1 MEGDEEV
8 TANTPQSRKQKGRLF
23 QQQIV
28 KAILDFFPELTE
40 NDVKS
45 TSMGKP
51 GSDLELSEK
60 ALRMLN
66 IEPECKFQEKLNV
79 HNAMKQVTD
88 RLNKKKPKQFK
99 NVDTMVKT
107 ILKIPVL
114 FFKKSYSEPYVC
126 IRLDDFLSL
135 LRSNYEQTKDFIR

>member
-1 MEGDEEV
+1 M

-28 KAILDFFPELTE
+28 KAILEFFPELTE

-45 TSMGKP
+45 TSMGKS

-79 HNAMKQVTD
+79 HNAMKQVID

-135 LRSNYEQTKDFIR
+135 LRSNYEQTKDFIK

>member
-1 MEGDEEV
+1 M

-23 QQQIV
+23 QQQIA

-45 TSMGKP
+45 TSMGKS

-79 HNAMKQVTD
+79 HNAMKQVID
-88 RLNKKKPKQFK
+88 RLNKKEPKKFK
-99 NVDTMVKT
+99 SVDAMVKA

>member
-1 MEGDEEV
+1 M

-23 QQQIV
+23 QQQIA

-45 TSMGKP
+45 TSMGKS

-79 HNAMKQVTD
+79 HDAMKQVID
-88 RLNKKKPKQFK
+88 RLNKKKPKSHK
-99 NVDTMVKT
+99 NVDSLINA

-126 IRLDDFLSL
+126 IRLDDFLFL
-135 LRSNYEQTKDFIR
+135 LRSNYEQTKDSIR

>member
-1 MEGDEEV
+1 V

-45 TSMGKP
+45 TSMGKS

-79 HNAMKQVTD
+79 HNAMKQVID

>member
-1 MEGDEEV
+1 M

-45 TSMGKP
+45 TSMGKS

-79 HNAMKQVTD
+79 HNAMKQVID
-88 RLNKKKPKQFK
+88 RSNKKKPKQFK

-135 LRSNYEQTKDFIR
+135 LRSNYEQTKDSIR

>member
-1 MEGDEEV
+1 MI
-8 TANTPQSRKQKGRLF
+8 ANTPQSRKQKGRLF

-45 TSMGKP
+45 TSMGKS

-79 HNAMKQVTD
+79 HNAMKQVID

>member
-1 MEGDEEV
+1 
-8 TANTPQSRKQKGRLF
+8 
-23 QQQIV
+23 
-28 KAILDFFPELTE
+28 
-40 NDVKS
+40 
-45 TSMGKP
+45 MGKS

-79 HNAMKQVTD
+79 HNAMKQVID

-114 FFKKSYSEPYVC
+114 FFQEK
-126 IRLDDFLSL
+126 LF
-135 LRSNYEQTKDFIR
+135 

>member
-1 MEGDEEV
+1 M

-23 QQQIV
+23 QQQIA

-79 HNAMKQVTD
+79 HNAMKQVID

-135 LRSNYEQTKDFIR
+135 LRSNYEQTKDSIR

>member
-1 MEGDEEV
+1 M

-28 KAILDFFPELTE
+28 KAILEFFPELTE

-45 TSMGKP
+45 TSMGKS

-79 HNAMKQVTD
+79 HNAMKQVID

>member
-1 MEGDEEV
+1 M

-28 KAILDFFPELTE
+28 KAILEFFPELTE

-45 TSMGKP
+45 TSMGKS

-79 HNAMKQVTD
+79 HNAMKQVID

-135 LRSNYEQTKDFIR
+135 LRSDYEQTKDSIR

>member
-1 MEGDEEV
+1 M

-51 GSDLELSEK
+51 GSDFELSEK

-79 HNAMKQVTD
+79 HNAMKQVID

-135 LRSNYEQTKDFIR
+135 LRSNYEQTKDFIG

>member
-1 MEGDEEV
+1 M

-28 KAILDFFPELTE
+28 KAILEFFPELTE

-45 TSMGKP
+45 TSMGKS